1 MKANPA
7 RGMDHVGITV
17 ENLEAATRFFQ
28 QAFDAQ
34 VIYDSVA
41 ADDDSLEGE
50 EPESILRVAKGTTIS
65 AVRMLK
71 LQYGPGLELFEM
83 HAPEQ
88 SAPVRPSDY
97 GLQHFAVYVD
107 DIDESIRLFEAA
119 GGEMFTDPQPLMFP
133 TEVGEGNF
141 FCYGRTPWGSVIE
154 LITLPTPLPYEED
167 TDLRRWKPAKHATNE
182 SI

>member
-1 MKANPA
+1 MSGNPA

-28 QAFDAQ
+28 EAFGAEI
-34 VIYDSVA
+34 VYDSVA
-41 ADDDSLEGE
+41 KDEPSLEGE
-50 EPESILRVAKGTTIS
+50 EPESILKVAKGTTIS

-83 HAPEQ
+83 HASDQ

-97 GLQHFAVYVD
+97 GLQHFAVYID
-107 DIDESIRLFEAA
+107 DIKESIRLFEAA

-133 TEVGEGNF
+133 TEIGDGNF
-141 FCYGRTPWGSVIE
+141 FCYGYTPWGSVIE
-154 LITLPTPLPYEED
+154 LITLPSPMPYEKQ
-167 TDLRRWKPAKHATNE
+167 TDLRRWKPAKT
-182 SI
+182 